1 MSLKRSPKKLASNA
15 LRKCF
20 LSDFCGGPKT
30 SSPAT
35 VSVLTLNPRKLL
47 AKHVEKS
54 GNCGQ
59 RFTSRMGDYKID
71 GRRIGLN
78 RNKRD
83 AGWVK
88 AA

>member
-1 MSLKRSPKKLASNA
+1 LA
-15 LRKCF
+15 
-20 LSDFCGGPKT
+20 
-30 SSPAT
+30 
-35 VSVLTLNPRKLL
+35 LNPRKLL